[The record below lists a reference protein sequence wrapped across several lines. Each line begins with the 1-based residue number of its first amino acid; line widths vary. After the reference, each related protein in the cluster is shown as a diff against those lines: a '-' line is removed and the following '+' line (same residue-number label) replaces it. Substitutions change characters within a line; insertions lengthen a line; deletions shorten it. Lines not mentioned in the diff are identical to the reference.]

1 MPTTLTR
8 CVGLMKISTNATRER
23 YFRDRYSSDY
33 RRGANLHEIVFYAAA
48 AWMTVLL
55 AVGVVAVIRVSAT
68 TGRILA
74 LDMLTLILAALL
86 VLYGDATRSAYY
98 LDAALILALLA
109 FVGTLAA
116 ARYHGERKIF

>member
-1 MPTTLTR
+1 M
-8 CVGLMKISTNATRER
+8 
-23 YFRDRYSSDY
+23 
-33 RRGANLHEIVFYAAA
+33 HEIVFYAAA

-86 VLYGDATRSAYY
+86 VLYGDANRSAYY

-116 ARYHGERKIF
+116 ARYHGERRIF